1 MGMTLKQQIKR
12 NHLKKGRNVPE
23 QSQINIRQA
32 LYVAVINKMAG
43 ELSELEAKE
52 ILLVNNPTY
61 ITSKDHDHADHI
73 EELKNIIIK
82 KHGLREVINSLRET
96 HFKPQSPPKDGKNS

>member
-1 MGMTLKQQIKR
+1 MS
-12 NHLKKGRNVPE
+12 E
-23 QSQINIRQA
+23 QSEKNIKQA
-32 LYVAVINKMAG
+32 LYVAVVNKMAG

-52 ILLVNNPTY
+52 ILLVNNPIY

-82 KHGLREVINSLRET
+82 KHGLRDTIKSLRET
-96 HFKPQSPPKDGKNS
+96 HFKPQIPPKDGKDS

>member
-1 MGMTLKQQIKR
+1 MAEQI
-12 NHLKKGRNVPE
+12 
-23 QSQINIRQA
+23 QINIRQA
-32 LYVAVINKMAG
+32 LYVAVINKMVG

-73 EELKNIIIK
+73 EELKNIVIK
-82 KHGLREVINSLRET
+82 KHELREVIQSLRET
-96 HFKPQSPPKDGKNS
+96 HFKPKIPPKDGKNS

>member
-1 MGMTLKQQIKR
+1 MARIRVMTEQIQ
-12 NHLKKGRNVPE
+12 N
-23 QSQINIRQA
+23 NIRQA

-73 EELKNIIIK
+73 EELKNIVIK
-82 KHGLREVINSLRET
+82 QIGLREVIKSLRET
-96 HFKPQSPPKDGKNS
+96 HFKPQSPPKDGKDS

>member
-1 MGMTLKQQIKR
+1 MARIMTEQIQ
-12 NHLKKGRNVPE
+12 N
-23 QSQINIRQA
+23 NIRQA
-32 LYVAVINKMAG
+32 LYVAVVNKMSG

-73 EELKNIIIK
+73 EELKNIMIK
-82 KHGLREVINSLRET
+82 QNELRDTIKSIRET
-96 HFKPQSPPKDGKNS
+96 HFKPQKDGKNS

>member
-1 MGMTLKQQIKR
+1 MARIKIMT
-12 NHLKKGRNVPE
+12 E

-32 LYVAVINKMAG
+32 LYVAVINKLAG
-43 ELSELEAKE
+43 ELSELEPKE
-52 ILLVNNPTY
+52 VLLTNNPTY

-82 KHGLREVINSLRET
+82 RHGLRDIINSLRDT
-96 HFKPQSPPKDGKNS
+96 HFKPQSPPKDGKDS

>member
-1 MGMTLKQQIKR
+1 MT
-12 NHLKKGRNVPE
+12 E
-23 QSQINIRQA
+23 QSQNNIKQA
-32 LYVAVINKMAG
+32 LYIAVINKMAG

-52 ILLVNNPTY
+52 ILLVNSPTY

-96 HFKPQSPPKDGKNS
+96 HFKPQSPPKDGKDS

>member
-1 MGMTLKQQIKR
+1 MS
-12 NHLKKGRNVPE
+12 E
-23 QSQINIRQA
+23 QSEKNIKQA
-32 LYVAVINKMAG
+32 LYVAVVNKMAG

-82 KHGLREVINSLRET
+82 KHGLRDTIKSLRET
-96 HFKPQSPPKDGKNS
+96 HFKPQIPPEDGKNS

>member
-1 MGMTLKQQIKR
+1 MT
-12 NHLKKGRNVPE
+12 E
-23 QSQINIRQA
+23 QSQIIRQA
-32 LYVAVINKMAG
+32 LYDAVINKLSG

-52 ILLVNNPTY
+52 VLIVNSPAY

-73 EELKNIIIK
+73 EELKSIIIK

-96 HFKPQSPPKDGKNS
+96 HFKPQAPPKDGKDS